1 MLPLH
6 PEPSSVCRP
15 LQPCQARFVAVKP
28 ARQQR
33 TLSVLLAFAKPEEG
47 FAEMPVYA
55 GAAVAANRRV
65 AAKRRQAQQA
75 KRDSFNFVQET
86 LKRFDVSKSGAR
98 RRIAC
103 SSPARRRSCRGATRG
118 TRPAAARSSQLY
130 CTRIAGAPCC
140 ARWVGRSVRRK
151 AAPKTACSTS
161 RPRHRAR
168 ARDTHTHAP
177 AHTLDCACL
186 CRRRAHVR

>member
-1 MLPLH
+1 M
-6 PEPSSVCRP
+6 
-15 LQPCQARFVAVKP
+15 
-28 ARQQR
+28 
-33 TLSVLLAFAKPEEG
+33 LAFAKPEEG

-103 SSPARRRSCRGATRG
+103 CLFFSCTETELPRGDAGDAPRGSSVFTALLHPHRRRPLL
-118 TRPAAARSSQLY
+118 RPLGRPLRAAQSRAENCVLDF
-130 CTRIAGAPCC
+130 APQ
-140 ARWVGRSVRRK
+140 A
-151 AAPKTACSTS
+151 
-161 RPRHRAR
+161 
-168 ARDTHTHAP
+168 
-177 AHTLDCACL
+177 
-186 CRRRAHVR
+186 